1 MKKKLLTLLTLLMT
15 GAVFLTGCQTQ
26 SSSKTENLVLKI
38 GTEGTYAPF
47 SYRNEQNQLVGY
59 DVEVAT
65 AIAKKMGYTIEFIE
79 GPWDSLIAAFDA
91 KKTDAVFNQVNI
103 TEERKAKYDF
113 SLPYTVSHASLITHK
128 DNTTIHEFKDINGK
142 ISAQSL
148 TSNYAKKAEEFGA
161 TIASVDS
168 FSNAIE
174 LLQSHR
180 ADVTLNTDVAFY
192 DYLKQ
197 KPNAPIK
204 IVKTLDDSLKAGA
217 IFHKGNPELITKVN
231 AALESLITDGT
242 LTQLSQKYFNKD
254 ISK

>member
-1 MKKKLLTLLTLLMT
+1 MKKIFTLFTLLIT
-15 GAVFLTGCQTQ
+15 GVIFLTGCQTSVQ
-26 SSSKTENLVLKI
+26 QTNKNILRI

-59 DVEVAT
+59 DVEVAS
-65 AIAKKMGYTIEFIE
+65 AIAKKIGYEIEFVE

-91 KKTDAVFNQVNI
+91 KKTDAVFNQVSI

-128 DNTTIHEFKDINGK
+128 DNTAITDFPDIKGK

-148 TSNYAKKAEEFGA
+148 TSNYGKKAEELGA
-161 TIASVDS
+161 TLASVDS
-168 FSNAIE
+168 FSSAVE
-174 LLQSHR
+174 LLQSNR

-192 DYLKQ
+192 DYLNQ

-204 IVKTLDDSLKAGA
+204 IVKTLDESLFAGA

-231 AALESLITDGT
+231 NALTELQADGT

>member
-1 MKKKLLTLLTLLMT
+1 MKKTVTLFTLLLT
-15 GAVFLTGCQTQ
+15 GVIFLTGCQTSAQ
-26 SSSKTENLVLKI
+26 QTNKNILRV

-59 DVEVAT
+59 DVEVAS
-65 AIAKKMGYTIEFIE
+65 AIAKKIGYDIEFVE

-91 KKTDAVFNQVNI
+91 KKTDTVFNQVSI

-113 SLPYTVSHASLITHK
+113 SLPYMVSHASLITHQ
-128 DNTTIHEFKDINGK
+128 DNTVITDFTDIKGK

-148 TSNYAKKAEEFGA
+148 TSNYAKKAEELGA
-161 TIASVDS
+161 TLASVDS
-168 FSNAIE
+168 FSNAVE
-174 LLQSHR
+174 LLQSNR

-204 IVKTLDDSLKAGA
+204 IVKTLDESLFAGA
-217 IFHKGNPELITKVN
+217 IFHKGNPEFITKVN
-231 AALESLITDGT
+231 KAVTELQADGT